1 MLISKF
7 FIILRQYFY
16 EMITPKTEKPLKIK
30 KKYPI
35 NMNISGAHFQIVSN
49 KSTHFQKNPCTHF
62 LEHAWTKSWGKDG
75 QINRKTD
82 RVKPIYTPQTSF
94 AWV

>member
-1 MLISKF
+1 MIS
-7 FIILRQYFY
+7 
-16 EMITPKTEKPLKIK
+16 PKTEKPFKIK

-35 NMNISGAHFQIVSN
+35 NMKISGTHFQRV
-49 KSTHFQKNPCTHF
+49 STHFQKNSCTHF
-62 LEHAWTKSWGKDG
+62 LEHAWTKSCPHIGKDG
-75 QINRKTD
+75 QIKRQTD